1 MNATTA
7 PTACANPSTAC
18 SGTYL
23 THDDGLIECFRCGF
37 TPNGADYV
45 DNAPQCITPGCTRDA
60 EYDGESGGH
69 FSACGRCGLSVQSGS
84 GLHAH
89 RHHFTPA
96 QEAANGGPRSWVT
109 ATTLHPVVQGDE
121 VTAWECREPLPNGR
135 GGCDFTI
142 SREEIDARAAH
153 RQGDHALNEFA
164 WSASN
169 GHQGMTRE
177 QGAQVWAT
185 YKALRD
191 AYSAQHP
198 ADVR

>member
-45 DNAPQCITPGCTRDA
+45 DNAPQCINPGCTRDA
-60 EYDGESGGH
+60 EYDHPGGY
-69 FSACGRCGLSVQSGS
+69 FSTCDRCYSVSAA

-89 RHHFTPA
+89 RHSFTPA
-96 QEAANGGPRSWVT
+96 QEAANGGPHSWTT
-109 ATTLHPVVQGDE
+109 ATTLRPIVTGD
-121 VTAWECREPLPNGR
+121 VITAWECREDLPGGR
-135 GGCDFTI
+135 GRCGYVI
-142 SREEIDARAAH
+142 SREDLDAY
-153 RQGDHALNEFA
+153 HAFRRGEAFLCRTA
-164 WSASN
+164 IGASY
-169 GHQGMTRE
+169 GHGIGPQTV
-177 QGAQVWAT
+177 GAEVWEAF
-185 YKALRD
+185 KALRD

-198 ADVR
+198 VDVR